1 MGADRSSRLT
11 NPTSGKVAAVE
22 AGKAGRRAEGGR
34 REPPPVGDACAGA
47 VGVGTRAVVGW
58 MAAVGLGGE
67 GAVHL

>member
-1 MGADRSSRLT
+1 
-11 NPTSGKVAAVE
+11 VE
-22 AGKAGRRAEGGR
+22 AGKAGRRAKGGM
-34 REPPPVGDACAGA
+34 REPPAVGDARAGA